1 MDFELLQRFFR
12 VCYASSRD
20 FIYITKIIAQLRFFM
35 YLQGMPFGVGK
46 RLGLDFG
53 VGVEK
58 YLQSLKK
65 VSKII
70 SVAKKLLYP
79 NNLPKE
85 DKVNLSLIFPDGI
98 E

>member
-1 MDFELLQRFFR
+1 M
-12 VCYASSRD
+12 
-20 FIYITKIIAQLRFFM
+20 
-35 YLQGMPFGVGK
+35 
-46 RLGLDFG
+46 
-53 VGVEK
+53 
-58 YLQSLKK
+58 QSLKK

-85 DKVNLSLIFPDGI
+85 DKANLYLIFPDGI